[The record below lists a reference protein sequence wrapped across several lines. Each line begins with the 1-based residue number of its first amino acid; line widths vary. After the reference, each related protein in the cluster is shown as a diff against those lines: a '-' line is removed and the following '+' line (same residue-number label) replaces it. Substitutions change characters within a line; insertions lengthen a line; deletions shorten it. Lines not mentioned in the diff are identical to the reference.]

1 LNLISTRAAA
11 AIIRAGGVVA
21 YPTEACFGLGCDPRN
36 RPALRRILRI
46 KRRPRAHGLILIA
59 DRIGRL
65 APFVG
70 DFEVACR
77 AEMLASWPGRHT
89 WILPAA
95 PAASA
100 WLRGEHAGVAVRVT
114 AHRGAAR
121 LCRLAGMA
129 VVSTSANRSGR
140 RMLRSAAAVL
150 REFGDEVDGVVDGRI
165 GRAREPSVIRDGTT
179 GAALRG

>member
-1 LNLISTRAAA
+1 MNLAATRRAAD
-11 AIIRAGGVVA
+11 IIRAGGVVA

-36 RPALRRILRI
+36 RRALRRILRI
-46 KRRPRAHGLILIA
+46 KRRARAQGLILIA

-70 DFEVACR
+70 DFDVACR

-95 PAASA
+95 PAASG
-100 WLRGEHAGVAVRVT
+100 WLRGAHATVAVRVT
-114 AHRGAAR
+114 AHRGAAQ

-140 RMLRSAAAVL
+140 RMLRTAADVL
-150 REFGDEVDGVVDGRI
+150 REFGDEVDCVLDGRI
-165 GRAREPSVIRDGTT
+165 GRAREPSVIRDGAS